1 MKKKTGNILQYIGL
15 AILLIGFLLVEVF
28 IFRENITL
36 QKKLDFYEN
45 DSIREAPIIAVTDA
59 CVYVLDETTGKI
71 IEVDIFDELIH
82 TTIEVG
88 DIAIY
93 VIDYNYTDADL
104 INIIK
109 KEDT

>member
-1 MKKKTGNILQYIGL
+1 MKKKPGNILQYIGL
-15 AILLIGFLLVEVF
+15 AILLIGFLLVEAF
-28 IFRENITL
+28 IFRENIAL

-45 DSIREAPIIAVTDA
+45 DSLREAPIIAVTDA
-59 CVYVLDETTGKI
+59 CVYVIDETTGKI

-109 KEDT
+109 KEDA

>member
-1 MKKKTGNILQYIGL
+1 MRMKIGTIIQFIGL
-15 AILLIGFLLVEVF
+15 AILLIAFVIIEALILHQNYE
-28 IFRENITL
+28 L
-36 QKKLDFYEN
+36 KKRLDFYEN
-45 DSIREAPIIAVTDA
+45 DSLREAPIIAVTDA
-59 CVYVLDETTGKI
+59 CVYVLDDATNKI

-109 KEDT
+109 GERL